1 MVKIPYGESNFK
13 ALIDEGYYYVD
24 KTMYLEKL
32 ESVAKTITYLRP
44 RRFGKSLFTSMLSSY
59 YDIKSKSEFDKLF
72 KDTYVY
78 NNPTKGKNNYYILS
92 FDFSGIYPDDNTVKS
107 IEDNFEYKVKNG
119 IQNFINYYHLDY
131 KINEKENC
139 AQMFTSLMTYFRSLN
154 LDNNIYVIIDEYDNF
169 TNSLLKGTSDVLGI
183 ITGKD
188 GFLKAFYASIKE
200 ATKENTVGRIFITG
214 VCSITLD
221 SMTSGFNISTNI
233 TNDFRFN
240 SMVGLTHS
248 EVKDVISVIESD
260 KTKAYEIYKTMVEYY
275 DGYLF
280 SDELNNEDKVFNSTL
295 VMNLLSYYNDTK
307 KYPKELIDN
316 NIFTGYEKLENLL
329 TIKDNK
335 YYLDIINDILD
346 NGRVNGKI
354 ITNLNLSV
362 DFNKD
367 HIISL
372 LYYFGYLS
380 IDTGGILGN
389 TLFRIPN
396 KVVMNLYVDYFKSII
411 NSIVKIDNSILE
423 ESIYEILNTG
433 KIDKISNYISE
444 VLKLSENRIF
454 KNFDE
459 KYIQMMY
466 FTTLYLSNSNEY
478 NIYNE
483 YFLNGGYSDLY
494 IKSNS
499 NLCKY
504 DVLIE
509 LKYIKKEDYSK
520 KELKEKYDEALK
532 QINRYISDKR
542 LDTSK
547 LKKYIVIYV
556 KDEIKELKGI

>member
-1 MVKIPYGESNFK
+1 MIKIPYGKSDYK
-13 ALIDEGYYYVD
+13 ALINEGYYYVD

-32 ESVAKTITYLRP
+32 ESVADVITYLRP
-44 RRFGKSLFTSMLSSY
+44 RRFGKSLFTSMLFNY
-59 YDIKSKSEFDKLF
+59 YDIKSNSEFDKLF
-72 KDTYVY
+72 KNTYVY
-78 NNPTKGKNNYYILS
+78 KNPTINKNNYYVLK
-92 FDFSGIYPDDNTVKS
+92 FDFSGIYPSDNTVKS
-107 IEDNFEYKVKNG
+107 IEDNFKFKVVSG
-119 IQNFINYYHLDY
+119 IRNFINYYNLNYEID
-131 KINEKENC
+131 NNLNC
-139 AQMFTSLMTYFRSLN
+139 VQMFITFVDYFRSLN

-169 TNSLLKGTSDVLGI
+169 TNSLLQGTSVVLSV

-188 GFLKAFYASIKE
+188 GFLKAFYSAIKE
-200 ATKENTVGRIFITG
+200 ACGDSTVGRVFITG

-248 EVKDVISVIESD
+248 EVKEVISVVESD
-260 KTKAYEIYKTMVEYY
+260 KSKADEIYKTMVEYY

-295 VMNLLSYYNDTK
+295 VMNLLVFYNDTK

-346 NGRVNGKI
+346 NGLTEGKI

-362 DFNKD
+362 DFNKE

-380 IDTGGILGN
+380 IDTMNELTEKTI
-389 TLFRIPN
+389 FKIPN
-396 KVVMNLYVDYFKSII
+396 KVVLDLYIDYFKSLI
-411 NSIVKIDNSILE
+411 NKVVPINEDYTSECRGELILE
-423 ESIYEILNTG
+423 G

-444 VLKLSENRIF
+444 ILRLSENRIF
-454 KNFDE
+454 TSFDE

-466 FTTLYLSNSNEY
+466 FTLLNGNSNY

-520 KELKEKYDEALK
+520 KKLKEKYDGALK
-532 QINRYISDKR
+532 QINRYINDKR

-556 KDEIKELKGI
+556 KDEIKELKEI

>member
-1 MVKIPYGESNFK
+1 MVKIPYGQSDFK
-13 ALIDEGYYYVD
+13 ALINEGYYYVD

-32 ESVAKTITYLRP
+32 EGVAKIITYLRP

-59 YDIKSKSEFDKLF
+59 YDIESISEFDKLF

-78 NNPTKGKNNYYILS
+78 NNPTKDKNNYYILK
-92 FDFSGIYPDDNTVKS
+92 FDFSGIASDNVEVLEESFRKIVVVSVNEFISKYNLS
-107 IEDNFEYKVKNG
+107 INVDPNQKV
-119 IQNFINYYHLDY
+119 YDY
-131 KINEKENC
+131 IREFLSS
-139 AQMFTSLMTYFRSLN
+139 FTNLS
-154 LDNNIYVIIDEYDNF
+154 LDNNIYIIIDEYDNF
-169 TNSLLKGTSDVLGI
+169 TNSILNANIDNFKS
-183 ITGKD
+183 ITGD
-188 GFLKAFYASIKE
+188 NSFLKNFYAEIKKK
-200 ATKENTVGRIFITG
+200 TVDGTVGRVFITG

-248 EVKDVISVIESD
+248 EVKEVISVVESD
-260 KTKAYEIYKTMVEYY
+260 KSKADEIYKTMVEYY

-295 VMNLLSYYNDTK
+295 VMNLLVFYNDTK

-346 NGRVNGKI
+346 NGLTEGKI

-380 IDTGGILGN
+380 IDTMNELTEKTI
-389 TLFRIPN
+389 FKIPN
-396 KVVMNLYVDYFKSII
+396 KVVLDLYLDYFKSLI
-411 NSIVKIDNSILE
+411 NKVVPINEDYTSECRGELILE
-423 ESIYEILNTG
+423 G

-444 VLKLSENRIF
+444 ILRLSENRIF
-454 KNFDE
+454 TSFDE

-466 FTTLYLSNSNEY
+466 FTLLNGNSNY

-520 KELKEKYDEALK
+520 KKLKEKYDGALK
-532 QINRYISDKR
+532 QINRYINDKR

-556 KDEIKELKGI
+556 KDEIKELKSV

>member
-1 MVKIPYGESNFK
+1 MVKIPYGESDFK

-32 ESVAKTITYLRP
+32 EGVAKIITYLRP

-59 YDIKSKSEFDKLF
+59 YDIESKSEFDKLF

-78 NNPTKGKNNYYILS
+78 NNPTKNKNNYYILK
-92 FDFSGIYPDDNTVKS
+92 FDFSGIASDNIEVLEQSFNERVALS
-107 IEDNFEYKVKNG
+107 IDEFIHKYELDIPSNFGLKANDCIIK
-119 IQNFINYYHLDY
+119 FLTS
-131 KINEKENC
+131 
-139 AQMFTSLMTYFRSLN
+139 FTN
-154 LDNNIYVIIDEYDNF
+154 LKLKNNIYIIIDEYDNF
-169 TNSLLKGTSDVLGI
+169 TNSILNANIDNFKS
-183 ITGKD
+183 ITGD
-188 GFLKAFYASIKE
+188 NSFLKNFYAEIKKK
-200 ATKENTVGRIFITG
+200 TVDGTVGRVFITG

-248 EVKDVISVIESD
+248 EVKEVISVVESD
-260 KTKAYEIYKTMVEYY
+260 KSKADEIYKTMVEYY

-346 NGRVNGKI
+346 NGLTEGKI

-380 IDTGGILGN
+380 IDTMNELTEKTI
-389 TLFRIPN
+389 FKIPN
-396 KVVMNLYVDYFKSII
+396 KVVLDLYIDYFKSLI
-411 NSIVKIDNSILE
+411 NKVVPINEDYTSECRGELILE
-423 ESIYEILNTG
+423 G

-444 VLKLSENRIF
+444 ILRLSENRIF
-454 KNFDE
+454 TSFDE

-466 FTTLYLSNSNEY
+466 FALLNGNSNY

-520 KELKEKYDEALK
+520 KKLKEKYDEALK

-556 KDEIKELKGI
+556 KDEIKELKEV

>member
-1 MVKIPYGESNFK
+1 MVKIPYGESNYK

-32 ESVAKTITYLRP
+32 EGVAKIITYLRP

-59 YDIKSKSEFDKLF
+59 YDIESKSEFDKLF

-78 NNPTKGKNNYYILS
+78 NNPTINKNNYYILK
-92 FDFSGIYPDDNTVKS
+92 FDFSGIASDNVEVLEESFRKIVVVSVNEFISKYNLS
-107 IEDNFEYKVKNG
+107 INVDPNQKV
-119 IQNFINYYHLDY
+119 YDY
-131 KINEKENC
+131 IREFLSS
-139 AQMFTSLMTYFRSLN
+139 FTNLS
-154 LDNNIYVIIDEYDNF
+154 LDNSIYIIIDEYDNF
-169 TNSLLKGTSDVLGI
+169 TNSILNANIDNFKS
-183 ITGKD
+183 ITGD
-188 GFLKAFYASIKE
+188 NSFLKNFYAEIKKK
-200 ATKENTVGRIFITG
+200 TVDGTVGRVFITG

-233 TNDFRFN
+233 TNDLEFN
-240 SMVGLTHS
+240 AMVGLTHS
-248 EVKDVISVIESD
+248 EVKNAVSLVESD
-260 KTKAYEIYKTMVEYY
+260 KSKADEIYKTMVEYY

-295 VMNLLSYYNDTK
+295 VMNFLVFYNRLK
-307 KYPKELIDN
+307 MYPKELIDN
-316 NIFTGYEKLENLL
+316 NIFTGYEKLESLL

-346 NGRVNGKI
+346 NGLTEGKI

-380 IDTGGILGN
+380 IDTMNELTEKTI
-389 TLFRIPN
+389 FKIPN
-396 KVVMNLYVDYFKSII
+396 KVVLDLYLDYFKSLI
-411 NSIVKIDNSILE
+411 NKVVPINEDYTSECRGELILE
-423 ESIYEILNTG
+423 G

-444 VLKLSENRIF
+444 ILRLSENRIF
-454 KNFDE
+454 KYFDE

-466 FTTLYLSNSNEY
+466 FALLNGNSNY

-509 LKYIKKEDYSK
+509 LKYIKKEEYSK

-532 QINRYISDKR
+532 QINKYISDKR

-556 KDEIKELKGI
+556 KDEIKELKEI